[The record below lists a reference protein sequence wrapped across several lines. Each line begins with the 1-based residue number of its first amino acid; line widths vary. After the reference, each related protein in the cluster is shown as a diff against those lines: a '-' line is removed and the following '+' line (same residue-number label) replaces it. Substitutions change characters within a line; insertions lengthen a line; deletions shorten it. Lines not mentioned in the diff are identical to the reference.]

1 MSGQTAPKKILNTAF
16 SPLIV
21 KRSLKV
27 SAVVGTILMMINH
40 GEALLLGNM
49 DTQRAIQ
56 IALSYCVPYLVST
69 YSAVSTTIENQR
81 NR

>member
-1 MSGQTAPKKILNTAF
+1 MSEQTTTKKILNTAF

-27 SAVVGTILMMINH
+27 SAVVGTILMIINH
-40 GEALLLGNM
+40 GEALLVGNM
-49 DTQRAIQ
+49 DTQRLIR

-81 NR
+81 NQ

>member
-1 MSGQTAPKKILNTAF
+1 MSGQTATKKILNAAF

-40 GEALLLGNM
+40 GEALLMGNI
-49 DTQRAIQ
+49 DTQRAIK

-81 NR
+81 NQ

>member
-81 NR
+81 NQ

>member
-1 MSGQTAPKKILNTAF
+1 MPGQTATQKILNTAF

-40 GEALLLGNM
+40 GEALLMGNI
-49 DTQRAIQ
+49 DTQRAIK

-81 NR
+81 SQ

>member
-1 MSGQTAPKKILNTAF
+1 MSGQTVTKKILNTAF

-81 NR
+81 NQ